1 MHEDDGMMGQFVV
14 KQNITGVTELLLNN
28 TTVKVF
34 PNPARDVLNVKI
46 DVVDNTQPFQLK
58 VYDVMG
64 KIIYSSTITQMQSS
78 LNTSNWA
85 KGLYTV
91 ELMQNKS
98 SIHKKIIIE

>member
-1 MHEDDGMMGQFVV
+1 M
-14 KQNITGVTELLLNN
+14 KPNITGITELSLNN
-28 TTVKVF
+28 ATVKVF
-34 PNPARDVLNVKI
+34 PNPTRDVFNIKI
-46 DVVDNTQPFQLK
+46 DVVDNTQPFLLK

-78 LNTSNWA
+78 LNTSNWV

-91 ELMQNKS
+91 ELMQNRS